1 METAIIALSV
11 TVVGLAV
18 VLVVVVMK
26 LVAVIQEPA
35 KLAEAV
41 ENIKKVTASAQE
53 AIARNKPK

>member
-41 ENIKKVTASAQE
+41 ENMRRQNRA
-53 AIARNKPK
+53 